1 MIIDSHCHLDFDGL
15 HGRLNEVVQSADKV
29 GVKYLLTICTD
40 NKSFKKILDILQ
52 KYKNVFGTYGI
63 HPHETK
69 NYINLSLNE
78 IKKNLSKN
86 KKIIGIGESGLD
98 FYYKHSDSKLQKQC
112 FLQHI
117 RASQETSKTLIVH
130 SREAENETFD
140 ILSSEFKNKK
150 FKILMHCFTG
160 SKNFAHK
167 LLDIGCYFSASGI
180 VTFKKNNELA
190 ETFKSIPNERILVET
205 DSPYLSPEPVRGK
218 TNEPKNIIHTV
229 NFLAKI
235 KNQTKETIESFTSN
249 NFFKLFDIQDK

>member
-1 MIIDSHCHLDFDGL
+1 MIIDSHCHLDFNPLSTKLD
-15 HGRLNEVVQSADKV
+15 EIVQNADQA

-40 NKSFKKILDILQ
+40 NKSFKKIITIVQ

-69 NYINLSLNE
+69 NYSKLSSNE

-86 KKIIGIGESGLD
+86 NKIIGIGESGLD
-98 FYYKHSDSKLQKQC
+98 FYYKHSDLKVQKQC

-117 RASQETSKTLIVH
+117 YASQETSKTLIVH
-130 SREAENETFD
+130 SREAENDTFD
-140 ILSSEFKNKK
+140 ILSSEIKNKK
-150 FKILMHCFTG
+150 FKVLMHCFTG

-180 VTFKKNNELA
+180 ITFKKNNDLI
-190 ETFKSIPNERILVET
+190 ETFKSIPNDRILVET

-218 TNEPKNIIHTV
+218 TNEPSNIIYTV
-229 NFLAKI
+229 KYLSKI
-235 KNQTKETIESFTSN
+235 KGETENSIASATTN
-249 NFFKLFDIQDK
+249 NFFKLFNINY